1 MGVGRTKKSKSKRST
16 LASNAISR
24 CRGLFAAIVFFSFC
38 VNLLTLV
45 LPLYM
50 VQLYDRVLPNRSVDT
65 LLVLTAIV
73 LIALMTSA
81 GLDAV
86 RATLL
91 TRMGAWGFAR
101 SLPDKALSLGIRID
115 TVTRC
120 AVDANIY
127 YRPLHAPSSDRG
139 DYSGRRFRP
148 TGTRLAQ

>member
-1 MGVGRTKKSKSKRST
+1 MGVGRNDKNKTERST
-16 LASNAISR
+16 LASSAISK
-24 CRGLFAAIVFFSFC
+24 CKGLFAAIVFFSFC

-73 LIALMTSA
+73 LVALMTSA

-91 TRMGAWGFAR
+91 TRMGAWVEDRLGPFVLSGAIHRAR
-101 SLPDKALSLGIRID
+101 NGDIKAGWRIAK
-115 TVTRC
+115 TCVEVC
-120 AVDANIY
+120 G
-127 YRPLHAPSSDRG
+127 SSDQI
-139 DYSGRRFRP
+139 FN
-148 TGTRLAQ
+148 